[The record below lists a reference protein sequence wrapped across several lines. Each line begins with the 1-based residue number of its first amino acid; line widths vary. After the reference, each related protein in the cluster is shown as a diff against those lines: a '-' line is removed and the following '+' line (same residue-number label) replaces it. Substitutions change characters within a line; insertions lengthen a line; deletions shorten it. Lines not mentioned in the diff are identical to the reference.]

1 MMAPAAATERE
12 GQGPRKATPTP
23 RAWTPRAMVAAV
35 LLAGPGVAQAH
46 LVTSGLG
53 PFYDG
58 ALHVLLSP
66 GDLLGGENGV

>member
-1 MMAPAAATERE
+1 M
-12 GQGPRKATPTP
+12 P

-35 LLAGPGVAQAH
+35 LMAGPGVAQAH